1 MPIYQMIFERRR
13 NNYMPLHLSTFI
25 WRAGSHEI
33 LLPRKH

>member
-1 MPIYQMIFERRR
+1 LNEEEEETITCLFIC
-13 NNYMPLHLSTFI
+13 PLSI